1 MHNSRSAL
9 LVFQTKPNHF
19 SCETNQTGLIARET
33 IFHQITN
40 AKSKPLQPVSMQII
54 SSLS

>member
-40 AKSKPLQPVSMQII
+40 AKSKPLQPVSMQMI